1 MPKGKHVNL
10 NSVDAIVEV
19 ITNLGE
25 MQAPDTSNRGAQDQ
39 RANARLRAQWEKSL
53 REILIKG
60 FGCEIAIFVPP
71 LSGPINMGL
80 CAFADADIQ

>member
-39 RANARLRAQWEKSL
+39 RANARLRAQW
-53 REILIKG
+53 
-60 FGCEIAIFVPP
+60 
-71 LSGPINMGL
+71 
-80 CAFADADIQ
+80 